1 MYYPATFT
9 PHTDGTGRYDV
20 TFADLPGCVS
30 QGASLED
37 AIRMAQEA
45 LGLHIGSMVEDG
57 DTLPEPSS
65 LEGARRKD
73 EQEAKEE
80 GYAIPDGTLY
90 QFVVA
95 DVKKKEAAPIHFTQT
110 RHRRAYRQRGRRA
123 WAYPFRVDRR
133 RYPRVLQP
141 YAGISRPAINN
152 LNPPHCRG
160 ILCFWPPATDKAG
173 SIPPCIG

>member
-57 DTLPEPSS
+57 DTLPEPLKGHGERTNRKQRKKDTQS
-65 LEGARRKD
+65 LTE
-73 EQEAKEE
+73 
-80 GYAIPDGTLY
+80 
-90 QFVVA
+90 
-95 DVKKKEAAPIHFTQT
+95 
-110 RHRRAYRQRGRRA
+110 
-123 WAYPFRVDRR
+123 
-133 RYPRVLQP
+133 
-141 YAGISRPAINN
+141 
-152 LNPPHCRG
+152 
-160 ILCFWPPATDKAG
+160 
-173 SIPPCIG
+173 PCISS

>member
-65 LEGARRKD
+65 LEGARRKGRTGS
-73 EQEAKEE
+73 K
-80 GYAIPDGTLY
+80 
-90 QFVVA
+90 
-95 DVKKKEAAPIHFTQT
+95 
-110 RHRRAYRQRGRRA
+110 GRRI
-123 WAYPFRVDRR
+123 R
-133 RYPRVLQP
+133 
-141 YAGISRPAINN
+141 
-152 LNPPHCRG
+152 NP
-160 ILCFWPPATDKAG
+160 
-173 SIPPCIG
+173 

>member
-95 DVKKKEAAPIHFTQT
+95 DVKKK
-110 RHRRAYRQRGRRA
+110 
-123 WAYPFRVDRR
+123 
-133 RYPRVLQP
+133 
-141 YAGISRPAINN
+141 
-152 LNPPHCRG
+152 
-160 ILCFWPPATDKAG
+160 
-173 SIPPCIG
+173 

>member
-1 MYYPATFT
+1 MYYPATFI

-65 LEGARRKD
+65 LEGERRKD

-95 DVKKKEAAPIHFTQT
+95 DVKKKEAAPIRLSISLKPVIVERIDSVAAELGLT
-110 RHRRAYRQRGRRA
+110 RSGLIA
-123 WAYPFRVDRR
+123 V
-133 RYPRVLQP
+133 
-141 YAGISRPAINN
+141 
-152 LNPPHCRG
+152 
-160 ILCFWPPATDKAG
+160 ATREYCNRMQA
-173 SIPPCIG
+173 

>member
-1 MYYPATFT
+1 MYYPAAFT
-9 PHTDGTGRYDV
+9 PHTDGTGRYDM

-95 DVKKKEAAPIHFTQT
+95 DVKKKEAAPIRLSISSSPSSSSVST
-110 RHRRAYRQRGRRA
+110 A
-123 WAYPFRVDRR
+123 WPQSLGLPV
-133 RYPRVLQP
+133 P
-141 YAGISRPAINN
+141 G
-152 LNPPHCRG
+152 
-160 ILCFWPPATDKAG
+160 
-173 SIPPCIG
+173 

>member
-30 QGASLED
+30 QGASLEN

-45 LGLHIGSMVEDG
+45 LGLHSGSMVEDG

-73 EQEAKEE
+73 EREAREE
-80 GYAIPDGTLY
+80 EYAIPDGTLY

-95 DVKKKEAAPIHFTQT
+95 DVKKKEAAPIRLSISLKPVIVERTDSVAAELGLT
-110 RHRRAYRQRGRRA
+110 RG
-123 WAYPFRVDRR
+123 
-133 RYPRVLQP
+133 
-141 YAGISRPAINN
+141 
-152 LNPPHCRG
+152 
-160 ILCFWPPATDKAG
+160 
-173 SIPPCIG
+173 

>member
-30 QGASLED
+30 HGGHPLRTLSAWL
-37 AIRMAQEA
+37 QEA

-90 QFVVA
+90 Q
-95 DVKKKEAAPIHFTQT
+95 
-110 RHRRAYRQRGRRA
+110 
-123 WAYPFRVDRR
+123 
-133 RYPRVLQP
+133 
-141 YAGISRPAINN
+141 S
-152 LNPPHCRG
+152 
-160 ILCFWPPATDKAG
+160 
-173 SIPPCIG
+173 

>member
-73 EQEAKEE
+73 EQEAKERE
-80 GYAIPDGTLY
+80 QLREEEERRLMEEL
-90 QFVVA
+90 
-95 DVKKKEAAPIHFTQT
+95 KKYDSDYLGEDENPQKEEEK
-110 RHRRAYRQRGRRA
+110 
-123 WAYPFRVDRR
+123 DE
-133 RYPRVLQP
+133 
-141 YAGISRPAINN
+141 S
-152 LNPPHCRG
+152 
-160 ILCFWPPATDKAG
+160 D
-173 SIPPCIG
+173 S

>member
-1 MYYPATFT
+1 MYYPAAFT

-95 DVKKKEAAPIHFTQT
+95 DVKKKEAAPI
-110 RHRRAYRQRGRRA
+110 G
-123 WAYPFRVDRR
+123 
-133 RYPRVLQP
+133 LS
-141 YAGISRPAINN
+141 ISS
-152 LNPPHCRG
+152 NPSSSSVST
-160 ILCFWPPATDKAG
+160 A
-173 SIPPCIG
+173 

>member
-57 DTLPEPSS
+57 DTLPEPSI
-65 LEGARRKD
+65 LAVL
-73 EQEAKEE
+73 
-80 GYAIPDGTLY
+80 I
-90 QFVVA
+90 A
-95 DVKKKEAAPIHFTQT
+95 D
-110 RHRRAYRQRGRRA
+110 R
-123 WAYPFRVDRR
+123 D
-133 RYPRVLQP
+133 VLQVGVT
-141 YAGISRPAINN
+141 AA
-152 LNPPHCRG
+152 
-160 ILCFWPPATDKAG
+160 
-173 SIPPCIG
+173 

>member
-57 DTLPEPSS
+57 DTLP
-65 LEGARRKD
+65 D

-95 DVKKKEAAPIHFTQT
+95 DVKKKEAAPIRLSISLKPVIVERIDSVAAELGLT
-110 RHRRAYRQRGRRA
+110 RSGLIA
-123 WAYPFRVDRR
+123 V
-133 RYPRVLQP
+133 
-141 YAGISRPAINN
+141 
-152 LNPPHCRG
+152 
-160 ILCFWPPATDKAG
+160 ATREYCNRMQA
-173 SIPPCIG
+173 